1 MKCGRQTVKFWI
13 LPNVSGHYNPEDSN
27 LHERVCFLQLV
38 LTSVT
43 ADFFVISATG
53 SSTVSDCDSDG
64 GGGGGT
70 SGLSLRGARGV
81 IFSKSSCVII
91 VTVL

>member
-1 MKCGRQTVKFWI
+1 M
-13 LPNVSGHYNPEDSN
+13 
-27 LHERVCFLQLV
+27 V

-43 ADFFVISATG
+43 AAFFAISATG

-91 VTVL
+91 FTVL